1 MLTDAA
7 RCAAFNVLAESACVG
22 CENKA
27 KPSGSGESDMAIE
40 QLMQAV
46 LTASPQKRRELE
58 AVISGKATTQK
69 KDTKDETRLVSFSGA
84 ARLMSLSR
92 STVYELVRQGR
103 LDAVELSGT
112 RKITMRSITEFLN
125 GDRPANAKTA
135 EAVKKSAA
143 KYAQRKNGKED

>member
-1 MLTDAA
+1 
-7 RCAAFNVLAESACVG
+7 
-22 CENKA
+22 
-27 KPSGSGESDMAIE
+27 MAIE

-58 AVISGKATTQK
+58 AVLNGKTTTAEK
-69 KDTKDETRLVSFSGA
+69 KDAKPEMRLVSFTGA
-84 ARLMSLSR
+84 ARLTSLSR
-92 STVYELVRQGR
+92 SSIYELVRQGR

-112 RKITMRSITEFLN
+112 RKITMKSINEFLN

-143 KYAQRKNGKED
+143 KYAQRKSKEAA